1 MIERK
6 KENEDTEIERSVH
19 DIIFNSNF
27 LQNLI
32 RGKGKLYI
40 NDKIDNII
48 NKI

>member
-6 KENEDTEIERSVH
+6 KENEDTEIERLVH

-32 RGKGKLYI
+32 IGKVKLYI
-40 NDKIDNII
+40 NDKVV
-48 NKI
+48 